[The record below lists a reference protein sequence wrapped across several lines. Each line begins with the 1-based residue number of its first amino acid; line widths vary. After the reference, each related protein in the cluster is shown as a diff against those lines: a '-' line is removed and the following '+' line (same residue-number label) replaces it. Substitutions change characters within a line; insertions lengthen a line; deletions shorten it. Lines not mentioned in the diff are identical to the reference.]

1 MTEKFTLRDILVYT
15 LLGMILIFFFYLH
28 FPFEIISIIEDSK
41 EYSDLTVLLLIPF
54 SYILGHLLMSLDDI
68 IFNGI
73 LLRFF
78 PKDKPLKNKYWMFYN
93 YLFFGY
99 RNIGVRNKENINNED
114 FLETCDKLISE
125 KNYEKSEY
133 YQVMSDLFKGI
144 FLIIVLSILF
154 DLIHKTF
161 EFWKIII
168 LILIWYRA
176 KMFSSYYVRMIK
188 RSITEK

>member
-41 EYSDLTVLLLIPF
+41 EYSDLTILLLIPF

-78 PKDKPLKNKYWMFYN
+78 PKDKPLKNKFWKFYN

-154 DLIHKTF
+154 DLTHKTF